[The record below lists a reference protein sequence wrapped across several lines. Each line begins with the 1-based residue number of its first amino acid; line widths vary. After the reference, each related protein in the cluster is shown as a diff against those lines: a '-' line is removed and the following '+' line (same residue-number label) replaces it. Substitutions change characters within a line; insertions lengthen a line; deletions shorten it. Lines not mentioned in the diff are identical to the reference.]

1 MEERNQQIFELRG
14 HAYASESES
23 ESEVKVKVKVKV
35 NSSTASLTIEKIL
48 LVVTKVKLS

>member
-23 ESEVKVKVKVKV
+23 ESEVKVKVKV
-35 NSSTASLTIEKIL
+35 NSSTASLIIEKIL
-48 LVVTKVKLS
+48 LVVTEVRLS